1 MCGMTKYVVTI
12 APEETPDQATT
23 LRIDANGAGTRV
35 IETNI
40 LGGYVAPVDV
50 ETILAAFPPSPSATP
65 VEPEPAPVAEVKP
78 ARTRAAKATA
88 KKATK
93 AAPKKTAKAA
103 GGQRRFYGPPSD
115 LADVAAKH
123 GGDVKAIA
131 EEYGAAV
138 PTVKRWLEK
147 EAAKAAPAPAAA
159 KKSARKATT
168 VKVTADPKTPFS
180 PEVVA
185 SEPAAE

>member
-1 MCGMTKYVVTI
+1 MSRMTKYVVTI

-50 ETILAAFPPSPSATP
+50 AAILAAFPSNTTTP
-65 VEPEPAPVAEVKP
+65 EPEPAPVAEVK
-78 ARTRAAKATA
+78 AAPVKKAPA
-88 KKATK
+88 KKAAK
-93 AAPKKTAKAA
+93 AAPKKTAAKPA
-103 GGQRRFYGPPSD
+103 GSQRRFYGPPSD

-147 EAAKAAPAPAAA
+147 EAAKAAPAAAAA